1 MTPQV
6 TAQDAVCDK
15 ITLTSVSQTM
25 VDAGQVATSD
35 NALTAFRGGHL
46 KVAGGVSHMGE
57 RTLGLCLSS
66 LAAMTDPLADV
77 VLASG
82 LTPMCASFNAC
93 LDFACDTNADILFH
107 TASDVVVDP
116 RALTALLEVMDLSQ
130 NYLAVARGH
139 DPMFGDD
146 TSVGIWIWNMR
157 IMKRD
162 FRFND
167 VFKQDLDL
175 CERVEAATG
184 KTRVYTPYGM
194 RLGRHHPIWTP
205 EELYAK
211 FVYSYPKHNARR
223 KKHMRDFLDRGLA
236 ANPLNKALIAG
247 RVGLAWEDGDLMLHT
262 PSRPERKGTDFFQAA
277 GNRLTAERG
286 LRCEVVTGVTHQYI
300 TEKKRSAT
308 IFFDQAGRER
318 PEDGGKL
325 IGWYG
330 NSALEAAVY
339 GVPTIAHLS
348 NEALERAARLGLKTA
363 ALNTEPSEEGL
374 YRVMSDFFD
383 RSPTE
388 RLALAR
394 QTRDWIEAEHSYHA
408 TAAKL
413 SAMYEGL

>member
-6 TAQDAVCDK
+6 TAQDAVGDK

-46 KVAGGVSHMGE
+46 KVVGGVSHMGE

-247 RVGLAWEDGDLMLHT
+247 RVGLARADSDGI
-262 PSRPERKGTDFFQAA
+262 PKGSKDSETM
-277 GNRLTAERG
+277 
-286 LRCEVVTGVTHQYI
+286 
-300 TEKKRSAT
+300 
-308 IFFDQAGRER
+308 
-318 PEDGGKL
+318 
-325 IGWYG
+325 
-330 NSALEAAVY
+330 
-339 GVPTIAHLS
+339 
-348 NEALERAARLGLKTA
+348 A
-363 ALNTEPSEEGL
+363 ALFQKDCSDLHLDGTEYYCDRQEFMDYAMNALGSYKSCVVPDLPPQELQSQKGSAEGSQ
-374 YRVMSDFFD
+374 RPDAS
-383 RSPTE
+383 
-388 RLALAR
+388 
-394 QTRDWIEAEHSYHA
+394 
-408 TAAKL
+408 AKEL
-413 SAMYEGL
+413 GT